1 MTTTTELAQE
11 FAVTVRGYDR
21 AQVDSYVDTL
31 REWLG
36 NATLRMEA
44 AEADNAGLREQV
56 VLLRSRLAQLEDQVG
71 GTPPRTIEALGDR
84 VSQILLLAEEGAT
97 AVTADAEA
105 EAVSILGRA
114 RQEADDLLRAT
125 KVRQAEM
132 EAIIASANQRAT
144 TLVDRAEAEAAE
156 IVNRLRAESET
167 RAAAREAD
175 AEAKA
180 VARETEAA
188 ERARVTIAAAEAER
202 DRIRAQLAEEKVA
215 MGADLHRLAAERDEV
230 RGALTRLKDSLH
242 RTISEMG
249 EGAAPTT
256 TRVTA
261 TVKMPEDPGAP
272 PPGLPAR

>member
-56 VLLRSRLAQLEDQVG
+56 VLLRSRLAQLEEQVG

-114 RQEADDLLRAT
+114 RQEADDLLRIT

-132 EAIIASANQRAT
+132 EAVIASANQRAT
-144 TLVDRAEAEAAE
+144 SLVDQAESGAAE
-156 IVNRLRAESET
+156 IANRVRTEAES
-167 RAAAREAD
+167 RAAAREA
-175 AEAKA
+175 
-180 VARETEAA
+180 EAA
-188 ERARVTIAAAEAER
+188 ERARVTIAAGEAER
-202 DRIRAQLAEEKVA
+202 DRILAQLAEEKLA
-215 MGADLHRLAAERDEV
+215 LGADLHRLAGERDEV
-230 RGALTRLKDSLH
+230 RAALTRLKDSLH
-242 RTISEMG
+242 RTISDLG
-249 EGAAPTT
+249 DGAPPPA
-256 TRVTA
+256 RVTA
-261 TVKMPEDPGAP
+261 TVKMAEGPPAL